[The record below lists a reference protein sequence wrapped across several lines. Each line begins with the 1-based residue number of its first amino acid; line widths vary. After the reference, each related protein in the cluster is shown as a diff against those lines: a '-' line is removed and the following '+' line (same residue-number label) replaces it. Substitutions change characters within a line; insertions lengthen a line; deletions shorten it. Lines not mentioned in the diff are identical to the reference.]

1 MDIQFVYELNV
12 RQSVMPEM
20 IQRMTPIALQ
30 SVNAI
35 EPMND
40 QNQ

>member
-20 IQRMTPIALQ
+20 IQRMTPLQ

-35 EPMND
+35 GPMND